1 MEQVISNKLFVIWD
15 SLYSIYLL
23 DNILKQNKNDQIIS
37 EFIIIN
43 ILKCN

>member
-43 ILKCN
+43 TLKCN